1 MQEPGSAP
9 PAAVEEAGAGLR
21 GSWLH
26 KVTQE
31 PPLGPAPQPALPLA
45 VVAVERYLG
54 EGPGAAVSPPA
65 CPQYHYDVTLADSAC
80 QRQCHL
86 APPLHRLV
94 QRGALRAGCQVRVMR
109 CFYLYEER
117 QLGHGFLCLEQLE
130 VVGDLPAA
138 APGWRAPPAE
148 SHRLPLKGGRKHFLP
163 LWNNEDPY
171 GDLWVVEKPPGQV
184 DVEAS
189 KLISLGHL
197 EMSWR
202 NRIHFRP
209 LLVRIMHKSRLR
221 YYGKPDKRLDV
232 PYQAYFEVADSS
244 GMMSMVLW
252 NSLCPEWY
260 NSMKVGTVLLLEQ
273 YAIKTSYPFKTQPTP
288 GDSQMKRFATIEIS
302 LNVRDP
308 PTKIT
313 VVPESMVKP
322 EWRLPE
328 VKYRFITR
336 SELDNLPNSHSC
348 DVIGLVTFV
357 GRSERTKKKE
367 HGEDFWTSRWV
378 HVIDGTSNQPFILEL
393 FATSQ
398 PDVFEHI
405 HPMMYLVC
413 TQMRVVRN
421 NTEHPLPIYLTTSNE
436 SQIFITGWHKGQP
449 YTKDTKVKNFIRWI
463 KTQNEADQMKKTVI
477 GGYYPFPPLPNT
489 FLEYCKNNRSINK
502 VLKTISEMERELEDL
517 HYREHRRFAIQ
528 GIISVI
534 RYVSCSS
541 AAQDASG
548 VEPVQPPSKTTVKD
562 SKMSEEDHVN
572 KGKDRKYEDREVP
585 NSRCAPLEQHHHA
598 AVLTRKSPVKRKIMH
613 CLEVEQKRDVAVPVS
628 SCPYF
633 TRSARKKGCLD
644 EFHQEDSMY
653 ENVRLAVP
661 DVSESCTD
669 KEGRNDTPEIEET
682 GRTCDSWQSD
692 LWTRMK
698 DKLTEHLHHS
708 TVFPES
714 IPHKFDYKHKD
725 FLLQQYNL
733 HPAKHKPK
741 EYKTN
746 MESHDFSSTGHYE
759 VTILGI
765 NHDVAIDIAFLPLLC
780 PEYPHLFQMEN
791 IQNDALLSCMN
802 CISVQQQE
810 TTSNERPCD
819 LSPLSDEIVKAAADL
834 DKQHVICI
842 LDICHLGE
850 DKVEVFLSKIYKITE
865 PGVVTPV

>member
-477 GGYYPFPPLPNT
+477 V
-489 FLEYCKNNRSINK
+489 ES